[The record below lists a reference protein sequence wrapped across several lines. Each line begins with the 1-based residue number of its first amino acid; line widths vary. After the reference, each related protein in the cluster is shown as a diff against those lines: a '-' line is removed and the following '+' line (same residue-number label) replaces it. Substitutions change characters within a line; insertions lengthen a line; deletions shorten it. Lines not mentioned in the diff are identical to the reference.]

1 VAPGAQP
8 EALPAIATTTSNGQG
23 LLTQSLQ
30 TECIISSICHR
41 VNIIKMN
48 SQRKQSSNK
57 SGAIKTD
64 KYGVPLNYGNYK
76 NGRLVTKKKPSSNN
90 KGGKAGGNNAR
101 NTQKNEEGQGKSLLA
116 SAASVGL
123 TRDAHDVIKEALLV
137 SSSSAPNLADLVVPS
152 NNEEEDATNNDNN
165 SSTQQPTQQR
175 SNKQQANKR
184 NNNRNRRSVP
194 DLTPPPIITAG
205 NDPMDMGPM
214 GEQRRSLP
222 VYNFKDSLLET
233 IANNRVTVVEGE
245 TGKSNIYH
253 AHFSFI
259 LLLY

>member
-1 VAPGAQP
+1 
-8 EALPAIATTTSNGQG
+8 
-23 LLTQSLQ
+23 
-30 TECIISSICHR
+30 
-41 VNIIKMN
+41 MN

-90 KGGKAGGNNAR
+90 KGGKAGGNNSRTHNDSKKKSDTGRGGGDKNKSNNKSNNNIIAKSQKQTAR

-152 NNEEEDATNNDNN
+152 NNEEEDATNNNNN
-165 SSTQQPTQQR
+165 SSTQQSTQQR
-175 SNKQQANKR
+175 SNKQQNKR

-245 TGKSNIYH
+245 TGKSNINH